1 MQLWKSTLTSPNN
14 KIYTCTLLDIADAPA
29 LKRLRIQDGTS
40 EVFAAVVEPRHEG
53 LYIKEIAVQ
62 GENLHLGFRKEN
74 GMLLP
79 ADRKEGDTWQ
89 VSTEGK
95 KHHIARIRCAM
106 TVTLVA
112 VEAQTLSLSVKIDVN
127 VRAPFKKINQTVE
140 AVVSINPHTSF
151 QIERL
156 QLANGEIYEIAA
168 DASAKEI

>member
-1 MQLWKSTLTSPNN
+1 
-14 KIYTCTLLDIADAPA
+14 
-29 LKRLRIQDGTS
+29 
-40 EVFAAVVEPRHEG
+40 
-53 LYIKEIAVQ
+53 
-62 GENLHLGFRKEN
+62 
-74 GMLLP
+74 
-79 ADRKEGDTWQ
+79 
-89 VSTEGK
+89 
-95 KHHIARIRCAM
+95 M